1 MSTSLTMFTVLVV
14 GMGAATNAMDC
25 TSCLH
30 GTSGNCFQP
39 TSGVCATTAG
49 TCPPTFSTC
58 WGGDETESASE
69 PLTVE
74 DALAKLYADVEALG
88 GDVKSP
94 AGLLIKQQIDE
105 QRSRRQVA
113 TEPKIS
119 TADGSVV
126 IDVLDGNRIGMS
138 VGGAAPIFLENLPE
152 EVKSYSDMA
161 LKQFAVSVLSF
172 QTCCLL
178 LPTLHLPS
186 HLPRVADFTNALC
199 RFLATVL
206 LARL

>member
-1 MSTSLTMFTVLVV
+1 MSTSITICTVLAVV
-14 GMGAATNAMDC
+14 AATNAMDC

-39 TSGVCATTAG
+39 TSGVCVLTAAA

-58 WGGDETESASE
+58 GGGDETESAPE

-74 DALAKLYADVEALG
+74 DALAKLYADFEALG
-88 GDVKSP
+88 GDVNSP

-113 TEPKIS
+113 TQPQIS

-126 IDVLDGNRIGMS
+126 IDVLEGGHIALRIG
-138 VGGAAPIFLENLPE
+138 GADPIFLDNLPE
-152 EVKSYSDMA
+152 EVKSYSDDA
-161 LKQFAVSVLSF
+161 LKQFAVSS
-172 QTCCLL
+172 
-178 LPTLHLPS
+178 LPILPLGS
-186 HLPRVADFTNALC
+186 
-199 RFLATVL
+199 
-206 LARL
+206 